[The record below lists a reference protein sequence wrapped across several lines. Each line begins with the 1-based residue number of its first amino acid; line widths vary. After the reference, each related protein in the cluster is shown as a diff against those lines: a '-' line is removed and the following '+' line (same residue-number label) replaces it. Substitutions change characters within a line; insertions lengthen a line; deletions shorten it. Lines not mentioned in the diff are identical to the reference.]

1 MIKDS
6 FASLGGAARTLFKS
20 WGALLL
26 LAALYLAL
34 LASVYVF
41 FATGVATAWQ
51 LALSALTALAVPL
64 FFLVLQ
70 AAAAHHA
77 QGAAAFGP
85 LLGRALR
92 DFWKILL
99 VSLPLVLLGVGFVYL
114 LGRLDG
120 WLPQATEMAPRSFTP
135 GPGAA
140 PPPPLHW
147 QEALVSTLRLLL
159 LGLLLPL
166 MAAHAWLSVAGRGL
180 WATLKGFHRVLGRAF
195 TPRSVLVYATGLL
208 AFGLMPFFIIYT
220 RTPVSNDWAELSL
233 FSLRLALVFAFTL
246 LGWTITLGALARSD
260 TPAPSPSAEQTP
272 APAASDEGPAAGEQ
286 VAAAESQG

>member
-26 LAALYLAL
+26 LAALFLAL

-51 LALSALTALAVPL
+51 LALSALTALAAPL
-64 FFLVLQ
+64 LFLVLQ

-77 QGAAAFGP
+77 QGANTFGA
-85 LLGRALR
+85 LLRRSLG
-92 DFWKILL
+92 DFWKVLV
-99 VSLPLVLLGVGFVYL
+99 VSLPLILLGVGFVYL
-114 LGRLDG
+114 LGKLDG
-120 WLPQATEMAPRSFTP
+120 WLPAMTEASPRSFSP
-135 GPGAA
+135 GTGAT

-166 MAAHAWLSVAGRGL
+166 MAAHAWLSVAGVGL
-180 WATLKGFHRVLGRAF
+180 RATLKSFHRVLGRAF
-195 TPRSVLVYATGLL
+195 TPRSVLVYATGLV

-220 RTPVSNDWAELSL
+220 RTPVSGEWAELSL
-233 FSLRLALVFAFTL
+233 FGLRLALAFAFTL
-246 LGWTITLGALARSD
+246 LGWTITLGALAR
-260 TPAPSPSAEQTP
+260 TTAAPPPAP
-272 APAASDEGPAAGEQ
+272 APAAEEPARAPEGGT
-286 VAAAESQG
+286 AEIQA

>member
-51 LALSALTALAVPL
+51 LVLSALTALAVPL
-64 FFLVLQ
+64 LFLVLQ

-77 QGAAAFGP
+77 QGAAAFGA
-85 LLGRALR
+85 LLRRALR

-99 VSLPLVLLGVGFVYL
+99 ISLPFVLLGVGFVYL
-114 LGRLDG
+114 LGKLDG
-120 WLPQATEMAPRSFTP
+120 WLPQAAEAAPRSFSP

-166 MAAHAWLSVAGRGL
+166 MAAHAWLSVAGAGL
-180 WATLKGFHRVLGRAF
+180 RATLKGFHRVVGRAF

-208 AFGLMPFFIIYT
+208 AFGLMPFFILYT
-220 RTPVSNDWAELSL
+220 RTPVSNDWAEVSL
-233 FSLRLALVFAFTL
+233 FGLRLALAFAFTL
-246 LGWTITLGALARSD
+246 LGWTITLGALARMTD
-260 TPAPSPSAEQTP
+260 PAPPAP
-272 APAASDEGPAAGEQ
+272 APAAEQPAPP
-286 VAAAESQG
+286 AETAEWQA

>member
-51 LALSALTALAVPL
+51 LVLSALTALAVPL
-64 FFLVLQ
+64 LFLVLQ

-77 QGAAAFGP
+77 QGAAAFGA
-85 LLGRALR
+85 LLRRALR

-99 VSLPLVLLGVGFVYL
+99 ISLPFVLLGVGLVYL

-120 WLPQATEMAPRSFTP
+120 WLPQAAEAAPRSFSP

-166 MAAHAWLSVAGRGL
+166 MAAHAWLSVAGAGL
-180 WATLKGFHRVLGRAF
+180 RATLRSFHRVVGRAF

-208 AFGLMPFFIIYT
+208 AFGLMPFFILYT
-220 RTPVSNDWAELSL
+220 RTPVSNDWAEVSL
-233 FSLRLALVFAFTL
+233 LGLRLALAFAFTL
-246 LGWTITLGALARSD
+246 IGWTITLGALARTTD
-260 TPAPSPSAEQTP
+260 PATPAPSPAAEEP
-272 APAASDEGPAAGEQ
+272 APPAREAG
-286 VAAAESQG
+286 VGAAEIQA